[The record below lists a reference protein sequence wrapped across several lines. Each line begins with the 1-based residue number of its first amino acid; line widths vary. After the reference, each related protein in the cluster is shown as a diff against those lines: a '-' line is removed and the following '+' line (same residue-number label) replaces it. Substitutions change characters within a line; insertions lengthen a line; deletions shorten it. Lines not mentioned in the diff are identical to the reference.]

1 MPDAAAARG
10 YLLHALILEE
20 LSRRS
25 SSVTAV
31 LLLRSAAEQ
40 PARSAT
46 EDDYLLA
53 QWAHDAEKEAVTQL
67 RAEQAAR
74 ETTEKATRDR
84 FVPRT

>member
-1 MPDAAAARG
+1 MACTDPGRAEQAQ
-10 YLLHALILEE
+10 LIHD
-20 LSRRS
+20 R
-25 SSVTAV
+25 V

-40 PARSAT
+40 PARSAI

-53 QWAHDAEKEAVTQL
+53 QWAHDAEKEAVIQL

-84 FVPRT
+84 FVPRTQGLPWLP